1 MYVEIVNAGTNCNT
15 SIANDKPNVRLHK
28 SKSGIIDVQRIK
40 RFSSSKDIC
49 IKPGQ
54 YHAQLG

>member
-49 IKPGQ
+49 IKPG
-54 YHAQLG
+54 